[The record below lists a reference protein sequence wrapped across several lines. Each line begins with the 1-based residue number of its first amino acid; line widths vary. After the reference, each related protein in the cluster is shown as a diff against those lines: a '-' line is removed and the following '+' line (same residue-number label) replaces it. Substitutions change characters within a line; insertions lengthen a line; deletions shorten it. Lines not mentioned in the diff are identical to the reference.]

1 MTSVEAYKV
10 NGTTFDG
17 AQYSIESVTQS
28 TPLIRGENLTPAM
41 DHGLR
46 WREKRLGGRTET
58 WRMWITDADP
68 TTGMSP
74 AGTKAQRAQFHENW
88 DVVMSILN
96 TTHAASGYDA
106 PLQVIRIMQDTP
118 SSPVDM
124 YRVNYG
130 ETRGQISVSDHRPFS
145 TAKFTVNVLYVDPRW
160 YECNS
165 AGAKTTSTLTATG
178 NPGGTALMTDM
189 TITLGDGSVNDPY
202 IQNTTTGSKLTFS
215 GNPNGAIVINT
226 KDYTLTDS
234 GTNAIGSLDRTG
246 STTTDWFRLQPN
258 ISNTLASNTTF
269 SIACTKAFI

>member
-58 WRMWITDADP
+58 WRMWISDTDP
-68 TTGMSP
+68 STGMSP
-74 AGTKAQRAQFHENW
+74 VGTKAQRAQFHENW
-88 DVVMSILN
+88 DVVMTILN

-130 ETRGQISVSDHRPFS
+130 ETRGQISVADHRPFS

-165 AGAKTTSTLTATG
+165 VGAKTTSTLTATG

-234 GTNAIGSLDRTG
+234 GTNAVGSLDRTG

-269 SIACTKAFI
+269 SIAYTKAFI